1 MTKNRLRVGAAA
13 VSGLVLFTMLASCAS
28 DPDAAGGGASAERVV
43 LAVGDEPDSLDPHR
57 SEADDVFE
65 LGLSLYDRLMTR
77 DNEGNLVRS
86 LAAEEPTQVDD
97 LTWRFKIREG
107 ATFTDGSDLTSA
119 DVVSS
124 VQRILSPEVNSQWLS
139 TLGGITGAVAV
150 DEHTVDIT
158 TEAPSPLVPAQTF
171 FIAIVPEE
179 TGNDDI
185 GTDLVGSGPY
195 KLDEWK
201 RGQYI
206 DLVRNDDYIGE
217 KPVMDSARY
226 VAVETPA
233 TRVSGLLSGE
243 YDFITDISMQDTKRV
258 PQAVQVEG
266 TAIRGVR
273 YSAQDSGGVTADPRV
288 REAMSLAIDTDSIID
303 KVFDGAATPMSC
315 QLLTPEWTGFNP
327 DLKAS
332 AYDLERAKELIKE
345 AGAEG
350 AEVTLASMGD
360 LYLREREYVQVI
372 VKAWQDA
379 GLDAKAEFLSPT
391 AYYEAVFDKNPAA
404 GGFAFEHTN
413 PMADADRTFTLF
425 YAPSSGVS
433 TNSFT
438 ELDGVIAEART
449 TLDPDARQAL
459 NDQVTQ
465 LGCDESLF
473 YFGVRPDVFYGLA
486 DGLSYTPREDL
497 LRTPM
502 DFAPKK

>member
-1 MTKNRLRVGAAA
+1 MKKTRVGVAA
-13 VSGLVLFTMLASCAS
+13 VSSFALIVMLASCAS
-28 DPDAAGGGASAERVV
+28 DPDAAGPKTDRVV

-65 LGLSLYDRLMTR
+65 IGLAVYDRLMTR
-77 DNEGNLVRS
+77 DNDGELVPS
-86 LAAEEPTQVDD
+86 LAVEEPTQVDD
-97 LTWRFKIREG
+97 LTWRFSIKEG
-107 ATFTDGSDLTSA
+107 VTFTDGTDLTSA

-124 VQRILSPEVNSQWLS
+124 VERILSPDVNSQWLS
-139 TLGGITGAVAV
+139 TLGGITGATAV
-150 DEHTVDIT
+150 DDYTVDIT

-179 TGNDDI
+179 TGLEDI
-185 GTDLVGSGPY
+185 GDKLVGSGPY
-195 KLDEWK
+195 ALDEWK

-206 DLVRNDDYIGE
+206 DLVRNDDYAGD
-217 KPVMDSARY
+217 KPVMASARY

-243 YDFITDISMQDTKRV
+243 YDFITDISVQDADRV
-258 PQAVQVEG
+258 PQAIQVDG

-273 YSAQDSGGVTADPRV
+273 YSAQDGITGDARV
-288 REAMSLAIDTDSIID
+288 REAMTLAIDTETIISQ
-303 KVFDGAATPMSC
+303 VFDDAATPMTC

-332 AYDLERAKELIKE
+332 PYDPERAKQLISE

-350 AEVTLASMGD
+350 AQVTLASMGD
-360 LYLREREYVQVI
+360 MYLREREYVQVI

-391 AYYEAVFDKNPAA
+391 AYYEAVFDKNPAP
-404 GGFAFEHTN
+404 GGFSFEHTN
-413 PMADADRTFTLF
+413 PMADADRTLTLF
-425 YAPSSGVS
+425 YAPGSGVS

-438 ELDGVIAEART
+438 ELDGLVAEART
-449 TLDPDARQAL
+449 TLDETARQAL

-465 LGCDESLF
+465 LACDENLF
-473 YFGVRPDVFYGLA
+473 YFGVRPDVFYGLSE
-486 DGLSYTPREDL
+486 GLSYTPRKDL

-502 DFAPKK
+502 NFAPAE